1 MTNSKDNDSY
11 YEILAKMLSSQ
22 ASPLELEKLRQ
33 MSTNTVLDENTINDL
48 EKVWKQSFFEQG
60 NSEIVGQRE
69 ISNKIWEKCFSQKES
84 RKRQKFSIS
93 FISRIAAS
101 FIILITIGLVVN
113 KLLEKKEVIV
123 PATTSITK
131 ETFPGQKSTIT
142 LSDGTVVWLNS
153 GSKISFTNYFND
165 SIREIHMDGQAYFE
179 VFKNP
184 NKPFRVYCRDIVV
197 EALGTSFD
205 VNGYSDMSLQV
216 SLVTGSVKVSH
227 NEDGQ
232 EIVLKPGE
240 YSRFNQQNEFIGK
253 GKFDQNYLLAWKDGK
268 IIFKNATIDVIIPRL
283 ELWYGVKIENLSS
296 VPKDKPF
303 TGVFENE
310 NLENILTNIGEVMDF
325 EFIISG
331 NNVKLNNSMPM

>member
-1 MTNSKDNDSY
+1 MTNSKDNDIY
-11 YEILAKMLSSQ
+11 YKILAKKLSSQ
-22 ASPLELEKLRQ
+22 ASPLELDKLRQ
-33 MSTNTVLDENTINDL
+33 MPANTFLDENSISEL

-69 ISNKIWEKCFSQKES
+69 ISNKIWAKSFSQKQS
-84 RKRQKFSIS
+84 RKRHKFSIS

-101 FIILITIGLVVN
+101 FIILVAIGLVVN
-113 KLLEKKEVIV
+113 KMLEKKEVIAPV
-123 PATTSITK
+123 TTLITK

-179 VFKNP
+179 VFKDP

-205 VNGYSDMSLQV
+205 VNGYSEMSLQV
-216 SLVTGSVKVSH
+216 SLVTGSAKVSH

-232 EIVLKPGE
+232 EMVLKPGE
-240 YSRFNQQNEFIGK
+240 YSRFNHQNEFIGK
-253 GKFDQNYLLAWKDGK
+253 GKFDQDYLLAWKDGK
-268 IIFKNATIDVIIPRL
+268 IIFKNATIDVIIARL

-303 TGVFENE
+303 TGVFEKE
-310 NLENILTNIGEVMDF
+310 NLENILTNIGDVMDF
-325 EFIISG
+325 EYIISG
-331 NNVKLNNSMPM
+331 NNVKLNNSVPM